1 MSPYLEMLTQVQAQI
16 PAISRLI
23 SSNDSWGDGSTAYL
37 DAEGN
42 RVKRKDLSK
51 EAKQLLNDYCLVQYD
66 MSKGKGYLNDD
77 GFFAVK

>member
-1 MSPYLEMLTQVQAQI
+1 MQAQI
-16 PAISRLI
+16 PGNQPIDQLQIPGAMAAP
-23 SSNDSWGDGSTAYL
+23 AYL

-42 RVKRKDLSK
+42 RLKRKDLSK
-51 EAKQLLNDYCLVQYD
+51 EAKQLLNDYRLVQYD